1 MRAKQTKNV
10 SAEAAISGFLDIRRR
25 DGDRRRRPGG
35 GVSPQS
41 KDQPVASAITRCPA
55 RSKRSGKT
63 YQGPAVKG
71 WGVCRMHGAGGRAPK
86 GNKNALKH
94 GRYTAK
100 SIALRR
106 AIRELLRESRELVR
120 AI

>member
-1 MRAKQTKNV
+1 
-10 SAEAAISGFLDIRRR
+10 
-25 DGDRRRRPGG
+25 
-35 GVSPQS
+35 
-41 KDQPVASAITRCPA
+41 
-55 RSKRSGKT
+55 
-63 YQGPAVKG
+63 
-71 WGVCRMHGAGGRAPK
+71 MHGAGGRTPK